1 MEYANKA
8 MEWTQEAHRKSAKS
22 AGKPYSCAEGRNL

>member
-8 MEWTQEAHRKSAKS
+8 MEWTQGAHRKSERA
-22 AGKPYSCAEGRNL
+22 AGKA

>member
-8 MEWTQEAHRKSAKS
+8 LEWTQEAHRKSERA
-22 AGKPYSCAEGRNL
+22 AGKA